1 MLQYVAPL
9 LVGIGFGLIYENIP
23 NDISGVQNRA
33 GAFFAMQ
40 VFWCLVSM
48 SALDTW
54 NGQQIAV

>member
-1 MLQYVAPL
+1 M
-9 LVGIGFGLIYENIP
+9 IYSNIP

-54 NGQQIAV
+54 NAHKLQLTGTLQAVIME